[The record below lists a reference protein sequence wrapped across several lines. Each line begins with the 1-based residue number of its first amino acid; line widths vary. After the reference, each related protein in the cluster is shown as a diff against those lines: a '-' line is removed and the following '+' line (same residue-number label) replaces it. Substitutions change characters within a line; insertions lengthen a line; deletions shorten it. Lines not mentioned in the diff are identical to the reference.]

1 VDTRLHAKGG
11 DRSQQPS
18 TLETWLTKLAQ
29 RGWPAGQDAADRALA
44 VSRALLEYAAAQGSK
59 GRPELLAAAEAV
71 GSPEL
76 LAAVQQ
82 VLPLGSSGVS
92 KPRAAR
98 ASGGNKR

>member
-1 VDTRLHAKGG
+1 MDTRLHAKGG

-29 RGWPAGQDAADRALA
+29 RGWPTGQDAADRALA
-44 VSRALLEYAAAQGSK
+44 VSRVLLEYAAAQGSK

-76 LAAVQQ
+76 LAAVQE
-82 VLPLGSSGVS
+82 VLPLASSGVS
-92 KPRAAR
+92 KPIACTR
-98 ASGGNKR
+98 GGNKR